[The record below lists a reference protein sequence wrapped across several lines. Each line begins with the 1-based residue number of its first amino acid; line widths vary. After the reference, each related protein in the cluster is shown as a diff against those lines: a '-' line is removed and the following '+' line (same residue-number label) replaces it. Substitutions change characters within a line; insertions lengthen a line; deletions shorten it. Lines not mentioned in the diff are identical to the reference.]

1 LLLSVTDELSETDEL
16 SVCDELSAFEESAF
30 DELLAQDA
38 IDMIIA
44 AHTARISFLFFIIV
58 LLFLWVLFPTESI
71 P

>member
-1 LLLSVTDELSETDEL
+1 VTDELSETDEL
-16 SVCDELSAFEESAF
+16 SAADDELSAFEESAF